1 MAASGLSQ
9 RQRQSQI
16 QAMGQR
22 QIQSLEILS
31 MGSDDLREAVYK
43 EVQENPALI
52 ITKDAG
58 GGNVR
63 VSHAPPDSSRV
74 SSASSAA
81 GAQES
86 DRHQAALEA
95 HADTRLSLQDHLLS
109 QLHVLRLPDDEMRL
123 GERLIGNLDSRG
135 FHILAPVSLLD
146 KDSTAGEATLQ
157 KLIPLIQSLD
167 PAGCCCKDTEE
178 SLLVQARQRPYP
190 PRLALFLL
198 DGHLDFLNP
207 PVISSI
213 VRKAQAFFEAR
224 SKLFG
229 LKENPAWEGMRIDAN
244 AAENALAFIRTLD
257 PFPARDYSTSE
268 TRYVAPDVY
277 VEKIPASDAEG
288 LSEDFSRGIVVQDG
302 IAWRVRLTS
311 SIPAVGINP
320 SYENYSGED
329 GSAVISTGIRRA
341 KEFISSMES
350 RQDTLLRGSCMIV
363 KRQHSFFESGPGNL
377 ETFRQKDVASV
388 LGLHEATIS
397 RMAGSKYLQCSWG
410 LFPLKYFFLS
420 PATPAVPGSQDNG
433 TSASRDKIKAEIEK
447 IIREQEAAGGKKI
460 SDQKISDILAGR
472 GIKIARRTVA
482 KYRAD
487 M

>member
-9 RQRQSQI
+9 RQKQSQI
-16 QAMGQR
+16 QAMGQS

-31 MGSDDLREAVYK
+31 MGGDDLREAVYK
-43 EVQENPALI
+43 EVQDNPALV
-52 ITKDAG
+52 ITRDAG

-63 VSHAPPDSSRV
+63 LSHALPDATRV
-74 SSASSAA
+74 SSSAA
-81 GAQES
+81 AGEQES

-95 HADTRLSLQDHLLS
+95 RADTRLSLQDQLLS
-109 QLHVLRLPDDEMRL
+109 QLHVQRLSEEEMRL

-146 KDSTAGEATLQ
+146 KDSTEGESMLQ

-178 SLLVQARQRPYP
+178 SLLVQARQRPSP

-207 PVISSI
+207 PVVSSI
-213 VRKAQAFFEAR
+213 VRKSQAFFEAR

-229 LKENPAWEGMRIDAN
+229 VKENPDWKDMRIDAN
-244 AAENALAFIRTLD
+244 AAENALTFIRTLD
-257 PFPARDYSTSE
+257 PFPARDYSTAE
-268 TRYVAPDVY
+268 TRYIAPDVY
-277 VEKIPASDAEG
+277 VERIPGDDAEEVQ
-288 LSEDFSRGIVVQDG
+288 EDFSRGIIVQDG
-302 IAWRVRLTS
+302 SAWRVRLTS

-320 SYENYSGED
+320 SYKNYSGTD
-329 GSAVISTGIRRA
+329 STAVIRTGIRRA
-341 KEFISSMES
+341 KEFISALEE

-363 KRQHSFFESGPGNL
+363 KRQHAFFESGPGNL
-377 ETFRQKDVASV
+377 VTFRQKDVASV

-420 PATPAVPGSQDNG
+420 PAGPEKEEGEPA
-433 TSASRDKIKAEIEK
+433 ASRDQIKAEIRK
-447 IIREQEAAGGKKI
+447 IIKEQEADGGKKI

-472 GIKIARRTVA
+472 GIKVARRTVA

>member
-16 QAMGQR
+16 QAMGQS

-43 EVQENPALI
+43 EVQENPALV
-52 ITKDAG
+52 ITKDAS

-63 VSHAPPDSSRV
+63 LSRQPSGTTRV
-74 SSASSAA
+74 SSSSAA

-95 HADTRLSLQDHLLS
+95 HADTRLSLQDYLLS
-109 QLHVLRLPDDEMRL
+109 QLHVQRLSDDEMRL

-146 KDSTAGEATLQ
+146 KDSTAGEAALQ

-178 SLLVQARQRPYP
+178 SLLVQARQHPYP

-213 VRKAQAFFEAR
+213 VRKSQAFFEAQ

-229 LKENPAWEGMRIDAN
+229 AKENPAWEGMRIDAN

-277 VEKIPASDAEG
+277 VEKIPGGDADG
-288 LSEDFSRGIVVQDG
+288 LQEDFGRGIVVQDG
-302 IAWRVRLTS
+302 SAWQVRLTS
-311 SIPAVGINP
+311 SIPSVGINP
-320 SYENYSGED
+320 SYENYTGND
-329 GSAVISTGIRRA
+329 GSAVISKGIRRA
-341 KEFISSMES
+341 KEFISSLEE

-363 KRQHSFFESGPGNL
+363 KKQHAFFESGPGNL
-377 ETFRQKDVASV
+377 ETFRQKDVAAV

-420 PATPAVPGSQDNG
+420 PATPAASEAQENG
-433 TSASRDKIKAEIEK
+433 AAASRDKIKAEIRK
-447 IIREQEAAGGKKI
+447 IIREQEASGGKKI
-460 SDQKISDILAGR
+460 SDQKISDILSER
-472 GIKIARRTVA
+472 GIKVARRTVA